1 MRIRARYNS
10 EDENIE
16 FPTEY
21 VSPLAVNLA
30 EAAAASGEL
39 PPYVVTPEEREALL
53 VKLAEAEE
61 NVKKHGRGYSPY
73 ARGTHTWLAEVKRLL
88 AGEEQPQIALRWLR
102 NRAKGLKGEFDES
115 AFRYGLYYLPGW
127 SWSIRPVNVAVTDI
141 WNVRRTVER
150 FGGKP
155 EENKMPYTRQP
166 ELWKRAKPKDA
177 PNLPPGLYAAS
188 PIKPSTFT
196 PGPWTRDTYFAADG
210 WFEIEKPFVVEPGG
224 QVYVVSNGRET
235 RESTAGAGLWKAL
248 YELGLQEAA
257 AQIADKMQATK
268 AQARESWGKEMCP
281 ICFGYASVTPTSK
294 RMVDHGHKRPGWGY
308 NVGPCEGN
316 ECQPFSTS
324 KECTEEARNG
334 LVRLLQSLL
343 SQLAYEQS
351 SPDDWT
357 YTVRE
362 WNGKYQKDQDGRY
375 LRDAHHNLVKEMVE
389 RKVTRRDPDY
399 AKIQQAS
406 WARRKAQA
414 REFASHLRFYNAALS
429 VWTPNNKLTPS
440 DVVTAMKGQP
450 EIALPALGNP
460 RRAPR
465 APRPPRRR

>member
-1 MRIRARYNS
+1 MKIRARYNS
-10 EDENIE
+10 GVEDLE

-21 VSPLAVNLA
+21 VSPLAVNLT

-39 PPYVVTPEEREALL
+39 LPYVVTPEERAQIEGRI
-53 VKLAEAEE
+53 AEAES
-61 NVKKHGRGYSPY
+61 KGRYGT
-73 ARGTHTWLAEVKRLL
+73 AKELRGFLT
-88 AGEEQPQIALRWLR
+88 GEEQPKIALRWLR
-102 NRAKGLKGEFDES
+102 NRAKGSKGDFDED
-115 AFRYGLYYLPGW
+115 AMRYGLYYLLGW
-127 SWSIRPVNVAVTDI
+127 SWSSRLVNSAQSSPSDYYI
-141 WNVRRTVER
+141 AK
-150 FGGKP
+150 FGGNP
-155 EENKMPYTRQP
+155 EENVLPYTRQP

-177 PNLPPGLYAAS
+177 RNLPEGLYAGG
-188 PIKPSTFT
+188 PIRPSTA
-196 PGPWTRDTYFAADG
+196 GLVVSPWATTKFRASDG
-210 WFEIEKPFVVEPGG
+210 WFEIDKPFAVTRGERL
-224 QVYVVSNGRET
+224 YVVSNGRET
-235 RESTAGAGLWKAL
+235 REAPAGAGLWKAL

-257 AQIADKMQATK
+257 AQIADRMQAVK
-268 AQARESWGKEMCP
+268 AQAQESWGKEMCP

-316 ECQPFSTS
+316 ECHPFSTS
-324 KECTEEARNG
+324 KECTEAARNG

-343 SQLAYEQS
+343 SQLAYEQA

-362 WNGKYQKDQDGRY
+362 WNGNYQKDQDGRY
-375 LRDAHHNLVKEMVE
+375 LRDAHHNYVKEMVE

-399 AKIQQAS
+399 AQIQQAS

-414 REFASHLRFYNAALS
+414 REFANHLRFYNAALS
-429 VWTPNNKLTPS
+429 IWTPDNKLTPS